1 MRGSVPTGSGRLP
14 RRIGMCLGR
23 EQGRCQ
29 VVMEAEL
36 ASEVVA
42 VVAVVAVAVVVVVAR
57 ALLRVD
63 RLPALPSLVALLQ
76 LLLAQQGRRKDT
88 ARLLPRRVLQPRRL
102 R

>member
-36 ASEVVA
+36 ASE